1 MNIYQTGA
9 VTRSPAL
16 GGMGLLAFPRP
27 SLLQLAVVLLYMV
40 PAAVRGAETVPGPSA
55 GKLRAS
61 ADQAFAN
68 G

>member
-1 MNIYQTGA
+1 
-9 VTRSPAL
+9 
-16 GGMGLLAFPRP
+16 MGLLAFPRP